1 MTPLS
6 QLAEGGRIRA
16 SAAITEALSAGRP
29 VVALESTIFSSLGLP
44 APANVDALRACQQ
57 VLRANGVEPAV
68 TAVLDGIARIGLE
81 PAEEERV
88 LSATTKIAERN
99 LSVAMAQKLDAG
111 VTTVSATVALAHAAG
126 VSVFATGGIGGVH
139 RGVDSSWDI
148 SADLDALA
156 HHPVITVCAG
166 AKAFLDLP
174 KTLEY
179 LETYGVPVLG
189 WQHDWFPAF
198 YSRSSGLPIP
208 HRVETAREVADVLRH
223 RMRVQ
228 TGVLLTVPI
237 PEEHELDAGELQSKL
252 DAALAAADA
261 EGVTGAAVTPFV
273 LGQIERQTDG
283 DSIPANIALA
293 VNNARVAGLVAA
305 ELAAAS

>member
-6 QLAEGGRIRA
+6 QPTNSARIRTSEA
-16 SAAITEALSAGRP
+16 VADALSAGRP

-44 APANVDALRACQQ
+44 APANVEALRGCQEI
-57 VLRANGVEPAV
+57 LRAKGVEPAV
-68 TAVLDGIARIGLE
+68 TAVLDGVARIGIE
-81 PAEEERV
+81 PSEEERV
-88 LSATTKIAERN
+88 LRATTKIAERN

-208 HRVETAREVADVLRH
+208 HRVENAREVADVLRH

-237 PEEHELDAGELQSKL
+237 PEEYELDAGELQAKL

-293 VNNARVAGLVAA
+293 VNNARVAGLVAV

>member
-1 MTPLS
+1 MKPLS
-6 QLAEGGRIRA
+6 QQSGIRTSKAVADALA
-16 SAAITEALSAGRP
+16 AGRP

-44 APANVDALRACQQ
+44 APANAAALRACQE
-57 VLRANGVEPAV
+57 VLRESGVEPAV
-68 TAVLDGIARIGLE
+68 TAVLDGVARIGLDE
-81 PAEEERV
+81 SEEARV
-88 LSATTKIAERN
+88 LGARTKIAERN
-99 LSVAMAQKLDAG
+99 LAVAMAQKLEAG

-156 HHPVITVCAG
+156 HHPVVTVCAG

-223 RMRVQ
+223 RIRAH

-237 PEEHELDAGELQSKL
+237 PEEHELPAVELQAKL
-252 DAALAAADA
+252 DAALAAAAA

-273 LGQIERQTDG
+273 LSQIERQTDG
-283 DSIPANIALA
+283 ESIPANIALA
-293 VNNARVAGLVAA
+293 VNNARVAGLVAT
-305 ELAAAS
+305 ELAAAV